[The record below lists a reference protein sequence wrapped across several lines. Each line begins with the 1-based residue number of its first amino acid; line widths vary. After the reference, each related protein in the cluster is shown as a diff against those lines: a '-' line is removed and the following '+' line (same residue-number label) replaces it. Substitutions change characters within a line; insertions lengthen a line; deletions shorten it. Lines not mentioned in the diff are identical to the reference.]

1 MPTSPVPSSGV
12 AAEGLVLVPS
22 DSGEFVGMER
32 GKAVAELLVSSE
44 ETVVVVPSP
53 DMASEACRE
62 PVGELGDGRED
73 NIGVRDKG
81 KGQ

>member
-1 MPTSPVPSSGV
+1 
-12 AAEGLVLVPS
+12 LVLS

-32 GKAVAELLVSSE
+32 GKVVAEESRLLVGS

-62 PVGELGDGRED
+62 PVGKLSDGRED

-81 KGQ
+81 GVSETN

>member
-1 MPTSPVPSSGV
+1 
-12 AAEGLVLVPS
+12 
-22 DSGEFVGMER
+22 MER
-32 GKAVAELLVSSE
+32 GKAVARESRVLVGSE
-44 ETVVVVPSP
+44 VTVVVVPSP

-73 NIGVRDKG
+73 KKGVRDKR